1 MVVLGAPP
9 AGVPAAPGPAGAA
22 PAAHPAQP
30 RLPRPR
36 LGVGPGPPPR
46 PPPPGHRGQPGVRPH
61 GLAVG
66 GGHRA
71 QCLHH
76 EVATKLFGYLACS
89 CDVTVAILP
98 CYRGRSAA
106 GDGGDSYIRIIVWA
120 REAVRG
126 AKVTSAC

>member
-1 MVVLGAPP
+1 MLGAPP
-9 AGVPAAPGPAGAA
+9 AGVPAAPGPAGGA

-36 LGVGPGPPPR
+36 LGVAPGPPPR

-71 QCLHH
+71 QRLHH
-76 EVATKLFGYLACS
+76 EVATKLFGYWPAH
-89 CDVTVAILP
+89 AM
-98 CYRGRSAA
+98 
-106 GDGGDSYIRIIVWA
+106 
-120 REAVRG
+120 
-126 AKVTSAC
+126 